1 MTNRFGLILA
11 AVPFMAVGVCAQHP
25 NEAPHEQTEHAREM
39 RPGNPPRANQG
50 KLPPPSPARPSGTK
64 MEEEHRANGR
74 VNSSFTFLV
83 YEDPDHAGWYLLY
96 NMHTGADVHVM
107 YLGS

>member
-1 MTNRFGLILA
+1 
-11 AVPFMAVGVCAQHP
+11 
-25 NEAPHEQTEHAREM
+25 
-39 RPGNPPRANQG
+39 
-50 KLPPPSPARPSGTK
+50 
-64 MEEEHRANGR
+64 MEEEHRENGR

-96 NMHTGADVHVM
+96 NVHTGADVHVM